1 MKGWNLLKYR
11 AFIDFT
17 HNGVKIKGGEVFDS
31 DEVKFSIADIN
42 FLKEQSKIELARP
55 LIKLNQNSINEDIVK
70 PEEIPVETKEI
81 IKETMVQDESPD
93 LKEEIAEE
101 VIVDTSKEDVVAKVK
116 ELDLTKLYKSQLV
129 ELAEELGIDS
139 DGKTKKELIAEI
151 SLLIDQLE

>member
-1 MKGWNLLKYR
+1 MKYR

-101 VIVDTSKEDVVAKVK
+101 VI
-116 ELDLTKLYKSQLV
+116 
-129 ELAEELGIDS
+129 EELCNKYIVTVCTIGTHDNIALKSLWLKDNLPCIAFLEAKGIL
-139 DGKTKKELIAEI
+139 GIVHNKKPFKSPLNH
-151 SLLIDQLE
+151 L

>member
-1 MKGWNLLKYR
+1 MKYR

-116 ELDLTKLYKSQLV
+116 EPDLTKLYKSQLV

>member
-1 MKGWNLLKYR
+1 LKYR

-55 LIKLNQNSINEDIVK
+55 LTKSVQNSVVEDIAK
-70 PEEIPVETKEI
+70 PEEIPPVETEEI
-81 IKETMVQDESPD
+81 IEETVVQDESPN
-93 LKEEIAEE
+93 LKDEVAEE

-116 ELDLTKLYKSQLV
+116 ELDLTKLYKSQLI

-139 DGKTKKELIAEI
+139 DNKTKKELIAEI
-151 SLLIDQLE
+151 SLLINQLE

>member
-1 MKGWNLLKYR
+1 MKYR

-55 LIKLNQNSINEDIVK
+55 LIKLVQNSVVEDIVE
-70 PEEIPVETKEI
+70 PEEILVETKEI
-81 IKETMVQDESPD
+81 IEETVVQSELPN
-93 LKEEIAEE
+93 LEEEVVEE
-101 VIVDTSKEDVVAKVK
+101 VIIDTSKEDMVTKVK

>member
-1 MKGWNLLKYR
+1 MKYR

>member
-1 MKGWNLLKYR
+1 MKYR

-42 FLKEQSKIELARP
+42 FLKEQSKIELARS
-55 LIKLNQNSINEDIVK
+55 LTKSVQNNVVEDIVE
-70 PEEIPVETKEI
+70 PEEILVETKEI
-81 IKETMVQDESPD
+81 IEETVVQDESPD
-93 LKEEIAEE
+93 LKEEVVEE
-101 VIVDTSKEDVVAKVK
+101 VIIDTSKEDMVTKVK

>member
-1 MKGWNLLKYR
+1 LKGWNLLKYR

>member
-1 MKGWNLLKYR
+1 MKYR

-55 LIKLNQNSINEDIVK
+55 LIKLNQNSINEDIVE
-70 PEEIPVETKEI
+70 PEEILVETKEI
-81 IKETMVQDESPD
+81 IEETVVQSELPN
-93 LKEEIAEE
+93 LEEEVVEE
-101 VIVDTSKEDVVAKVK
+101 VIIDTSKEDMVTKVK
-116 ELDLTKLYKSQLV
+116 ELDLTKLYKSQLI

-139 DGKTKKELIAEI
+139 DNKTKKELIAEI